1 MTTRAS
7 LLDGSA
13 PGWFLGSAVAINDKR
28 WIAGIGYD
36 PNLNQHAF
44 LLTPVPEP
52 SSALLLVI
60 AASVG
65 VAAHSRGT
73 PRR

>member
-13 PGWFLGSAVAINDKR
+13 PGWFLGSAVAINDKGL
-28 WIAGIGYD
+28 ITGIGYD
-36 PNLNQHAF
+36 QNLNQPVV
-44 LLTPVPEP
+44 LIPVPEP
-52 SSALLLVI
+52 ATWVLLAIVATI
-60 AASVG
+60 S
-65 VAAHSRGT
+65 VAAHSRGA